1 MLGGSLLPVAASAME
16 PARGCDIL
24 KPGSLPFPARPA
36 GIPQPDLA
44 PELAEIDHIVMVMM
58 ENHSFDNYLGMLPHI
73 ARYGRRHVDG
83 WPVIGADGIPNA
95 AQADAHGNYYRAFNL
110 DSACQDGGPSNS
122 WDASHISL
130 DGGKMDGFV
139 RASGEAAMRYWSD
152 DILPTYYSLAATFPV
167 CDRYFSSTLCQT
179 YPNRVFAMA
188 ATAAGTTSTDT
199 PPPDIIPPNGHIF
212 DLLEHYGISWGCY
225 YTELPTP
232 GLLGKTWAAQREGT
246 HLFGPFGAFNA
257 TLAAVEAKI
266 VAGLLENVV
275 MIEEDFQYGSE
286 ENPQNIQAG
295 QLFVYNVVR
304 LFMKYPDT
312 WKRTLIIFN
321 YDEHGGYYD
330 HVPPPPA
337 LNPGDGTH
345 PNRPASDLYGD
356 DYTTLGFRVPAIVI
370 SPWAKENFVSHTIYD
385 HTSVLRTIEAKWNLP
400 ALTFRDANANDMR
413 DCLVNNLRERAPFLE
428 PPAIVAAPPSSPT
441 GTAAIDSNYCER
453 VANVQQSFPGPVAN
467 PPPQVAPK
475 PVAISSCAP
484 ERSGRAVAEGTLSLP
499 FTSAGPGAV
508 GDGAAIVGVAL
519 AGLAGLLARRRASV
533 GAGTVAPGQP
543 GPDRDS

>member
-1 MLGGSLLPVAASAME
+1 
-16 PARGCDIL
+16 
-24 KPGSLPFPARPA
+24 
-36 GIPQPDLA
+36 
-44 PELAEIDHIVMVMM
+44 MVMM

-73 ARYGRRHVDG
+73 ARYRRRDVDG
-83 WPVIGADGIPNA
+83 WPVLGADGIPNA
-95 AQADAHGNYYRAFNL
+95 AQADSHGNYYRAF
-110 DSACQDGGPSNS
+110 DVASACQDGGPSQS

-130 DGGKMDGFV
+130 DFGKMDGFV
-139 RASGEAAMRYWSD
+139 RASGEAAMRFWQD
-152 DILPTYYSLAATFPV
+152 DVLPSYYSLAATFPV

-188 ATAAGTTSTDT
+188 ATAGGITSTDT
-199 PPPDIIPPNGHIF
+199 PPPDIIPPNGRIF
-212 DLLEHYGISWGCY
+212 DVLEHYGISWGCY

-232 GLLGKTWAAQREGT
+232 GLLGKAWAAQREGT

-257 TLAAVEAKI
+257 TLAAVVAKI
-266 VAGLLENVV
+266 AAGILENVV
-275 MIEEDFQYGSE
+275 MIEADFQDGSE

-295 QLFVYNVVR
+295 QLFVYNVVK
-304 LFMKYPDT
+304 LFMEHPDT
-312 WKRTLIIFN
+312 WKKTLIIFN

-345 PNRPASDLYGD
+345 PNRPALDLYGD

-370 SPWAKENFVSHTIYD
+370 SPWAKADFVSHTVYD

-413 DCLVNNLRERAPFLE
+413 DCLVNNLKKRAPFLE

-441 GTAAIDSNYCER
+441 GTAAIDSNYCDR
-453 VANVQQSFPGPVAN
+453 VANVQQSFPGPISN
-467 PPPQVAPK
+467 PPPQVAPR
-475 PVAISSCAP
+475 PVVIQGCTPAGST
-484 ERSGRAVAEGTLSLP
+484 RAVAEGFASLP
-499 FTSAGPGAV
+499 FTSSGSRAV
-508 GDGAAIVGVAL
+508 GDGLMIGGAAV

-533 GAGTVAPGQP
+533 PRGDTDVELQGHESDGDAV
-543 GPDRDS
+543 R